1 MSPPK
6 HPSPARRRFTL
17 LTLTLTLL
25 VLVAL
30 PTGSAWAGRVLVT
43 GHDADLHCS
52 GGTIDSGQC
61 HYVAVAMAYVRGGA
75 PTPAR
80 KVLAIDKGGLA
91 LDRSLTSLGIPH
103 DTVDPTSPAF
113 AGTALSTSTY
123 SAIAVASDS
132 SCGGCDLND
141 TPSATSQTPD
151 SDAINARASSITAF
165 FNAGGGVIAFAGADH
180 GDGSA
185 STGPDTYYSFI
196 PVPVGGAAVASP
208 FTLTAAGRAIGLED
222 VSAGIG
228 THNDINCC
236 ATHNSFT
243 QPAAG
248 SALQSA
254 ENDSQGLAETL
265 IASGQISAGQL
276 VTGALPPP
284 VLGKKVN
291 VAAVSGKVFVSV
303 PASSAFAS
311 LAVPGIK
318 GRRFVALTK
327 PRQIPVGAFLDT
339 RKGTIALGSASTHA
353 GKSFTGFFSGGV
365 FAALQSRTGLTTL
378 PLKGSSFRSCAA
390 PTGRRASAA
399 LSRRTIRRMRGN
411 ASGRFRSSG
420 RYSAATVRG
429 TIWQTIDRCDGT
441 LTKVTRGTVVVRDF
455 RKHRNITVRAGKSY
469 LARAPG

>member
-1 MSPPK
+1 MSTPQ
-6 HPSPARRRFTL
+6 HPSPRRRRVTF
-17 LTLTLTLL
+17 LTLMLA
-25 VLVAL
+25 LVAL
-30 PTGSAWAGRVLVT
+30 GALPTASAWAGRVLVT

-61 HYVAVAMAYVRGGA
+61 HYVAVAVAYARGGA
-75 PTPAR
+75 PTPSK
-80 KVLAIDKGGLA
+80 KVLAIDKGGLV
-91 LDRSLTSLGIPH
+91 LDSSLTSLGIPH

-113 AGTALSTSTY
+113 AGTPLNTSTY
-123 SAIAVASDS
+123 SAIVVASDA

-141 TPSATSQTPD
+141 TSSGTPD
-151 SDAINARASSITAF
+151 SDAINARASAIGAF
-165 FNAGGGVIAFAGADH
+165 FNAGGGVVAFAGADH
-180 GDGSA
+180 GDGNPS
-185 STGPDTYYSFI
+185 SGPDTYYSFI

-222 VSAGIG
+222 SRAGIG

-243 QPAAG
+243 QPGAG

-265 IASGQISAGQL
+265 IASGQISGGQ
-276 VTGALPPP
+276 VVSGTLPAP

-291 VAAVSGKVFVSV
+291 IATVSGKVFVSV

-318 GRRFVALTK
+318 GRRFVPLSS
-327 PRQIPVGAFLDT
+327 PRQIPVGAILDT
-339 RKGTIALGSASTHA
+339 RKGTVALGAASTKA
-353 GKSFTGFFSGGV
+353 GQTFTGFFTGGV
-365 FAALQSRTGLTTL
+365 FAALQARSGLTTL

-390 PTGRRASAA
+390 RAGRASAA
-399 LSRRTIRRMRGN
+399 LSRRVIRRMRGN

-429 TIWQTIDRCDGT
+429 TIWQTVDRCDGT

>member
-1 MSPPK
+1 MSAPK
-6 HPSPARRRFTL
+6 HPNPSRRRVIL
-17 LTLTLTLL
+17 LTLTLTLV

-30 PTGSAWAGRVLVT
+30 PTASAWAGRVLVT

-52 GGTIDSGQC
+52 GGSIDSGQC
-61 HYVAVAMAYVRGGA
+61 HYVAVALAYVRGGA
-75 PTPAR
+75 PTPTR

-113 AGTALSTSTY
+113 AGTALNTSTY
-123 SAIAVASDS
+123 SAIAVASDA

-151 SDAINARASSITAF
+151 SDAINARASAIASF
-165 FNAGGGVIAFAGADH
+165 FNAGGGVIAFSGADH

-185 STGPDTYYSFI
+185 SSGPDTYYSFI

-222 VSAGIG
+222 ARAGIG

-243 QPAAG
+243 QPGAG

-265 IASGQISAGQL
+265 IASGQISGGEL
-276 VTGALPPP
+276 VSGALPAP
-284 VLGKKVN
+284 VLAKTVN
-291 VAAVSGKVFVSV
+291 VATLRGTVYVSV
-303 PASSAFAS
+303 PARSAFAS

-318 GRRFVALTK
+318 GRRFVPLTK

-339 RKGTIALGSASTHA
+339 RKGTVALGSASTKA
-353 GKSFTGFFSGGV
+353 GQFFTGSFSGGV
-365 FAALQSRTGLTTL
+365 FAALQSRTGLTSL
-378 PLKGSSFRSCAA
+378 PLKGSSFRSCTARA
-390 PTGRRASAA
+390 GRASAA
-399 LSRRTIRRMRGN
+399 LTRRVIRRMRSS
-411 ASGRFRSSG
+411 ASGRFRTSG

-455 RKHRNITVRAGKSY
+455 RKRRNITVRAGKSY